1 MPILTYVTYILG
13 HIQSKK
19 GQNWT
24 KKDNCWFNVI
34 LVTFIKMNI
43 KDENFISI
51 YLLDRKEGGY
61 MLLYIVCVTWHHF
74 TQVVNGTSQGFP
86 FQWKIFHHCV
96 KGIWIIRSV
105 LVSFYF
111 AKELKYNT
119 LLANKISK
127 ILNNDNDIIISD
139 MMLFFLGL
147 CEECRRMKIYF
158 VSN

>member
-1 MPILTYVTYILG
+1 MNFSWVDRIYPAPYFLMSINFYLVHNRFIFVVLFILIYILG
-13 HIQSKK
+13 HILRNEVQK
-19 GQNWT
+19 WT

-34 LVTFIKMNI
+34 LVTFIKTNI

-111 AKELKYNT
+111 AKELK
-119 LLANKISK
+119 
-127 ILNNDNDIIISD
+127 
-139 MMLFFLGL
+139 
-147 CEECRRMKIYF
+147 
-158 VSN
+158 

>member
-1 MPILTYVTYILG
+1 MFQFTLN
-13 HIQSKK
+13 SK
-19 GQNWT
+19 GQKWT

-61 MLLYIVCVTWHHF
+61 MLLYIVCVTWYHF
-74 TQVVNGTSQGFP
+74 TQVVNGASQGFP

-111 AKELKYNT
+111 AKELKCNI
-119 LLANKISK
+119 LLANKISE
-127 ILNNDNDIIISD
+127 ILNNDNDITNSD
-139 MMLFFLGL
+139 MIIFFLGL
-147 CEECRRMKIYF
+147 CEECRSILITC
-158 VSN
+158 